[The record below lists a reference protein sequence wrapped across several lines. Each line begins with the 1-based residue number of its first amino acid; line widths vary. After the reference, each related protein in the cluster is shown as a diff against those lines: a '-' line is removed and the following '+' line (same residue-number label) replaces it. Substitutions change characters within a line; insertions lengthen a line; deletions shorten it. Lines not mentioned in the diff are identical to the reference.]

1 RAGAHGIELEAEVH
15 AGRRIGK
22 DDRVVQGGLEVVS
35 RADQLRERIREMVAE
50 YYCEAFPT
58 PAFEAG
64 LSSVPISG
72 RVFDEQE
79 LQLLVD
85 SSLDFWLTTG
95 RFAD

>member
-1 RAGAHGIELEAEVH
+1 M
-15 AGRRIGK
+15 
-22 DDRVVQGGLEVVS
+22 S
-35 RADQLRERIREMVAE
+35 TADQLRERIREMVAE
-50 YYCEAFPT
+50 YYREAFPI

-64 LSSVPISG
+64 SPVPISG

-95 RFAD
+95 RFAEQFEREFAKFVG